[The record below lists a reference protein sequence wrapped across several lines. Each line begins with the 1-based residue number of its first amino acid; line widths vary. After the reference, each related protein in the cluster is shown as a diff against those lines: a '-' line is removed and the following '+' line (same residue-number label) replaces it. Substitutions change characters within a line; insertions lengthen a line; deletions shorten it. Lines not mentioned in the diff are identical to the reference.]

1 MDTSNGDAQTVQVAV
16 YLKEAAAPYRERL
29 VDGDGV
35 SFVFCS
41 TESELRQ
48 AMAHAD
54 ILLCSSPPPPDAVC
68 AASSLRWIQA
78 AAAGVDALH
87 AVGLPP
93 DGVALTRIAEGFGEP
108 IAEYVLGH
116 LLAIAQRVEAV
127 HRHQA
132 ERAWVPFEAELL
144 GGQTMGVAGVGAVG
158 KVVAERGAAM
168 GMRTV
173 GLARSPGELALFEH
187 VYGEDQL
194 EAFLSELDVLVLCL
208 PLTPRTRHL
217 IGPRELG
224 MLKRSCILVNVARG
238 AVIDEAALIDALD
251 RGRIRAAVLDVF
263 EQEPL
268 PADSPLWSMD
278 NVTITPHHSGL
289 NRPAMIAEFFLDNL
303 ARYRSGR
310 PLRGVVQASRGY

>member
-1 MDTSNGDAQTVQVAV
+1 VVTLIGNVEAVQIAV
-16 YLKEAAAPYRERL
+16 YLKEAVAPYRERL
-29 VDGDGV
+29 VDADGV
-35 SFVFCS
+35 SFVFCT

-48 AMAHAD
+48 ALVDAD

-68 AASSLRWIQA
+68 AACSLRWIQA

-87 AVGLPP
+87 AAGLPP
-93 DGVALTRIAEGFGEP
+93 EGVTLTRIAEGFGEP

-132 ERAWVPFEAELL
+132 ERAWVPFETELL
-144 GGQTMGVAGVGAVG
+144 GGQTMGVAGVGAIG
-158 KVVAERGAAM
+158 KVVAQRGAAM

-173 GLARSPGELALFEH
+173 GLARSPQEVAPFEQ
-187 VYGEDQL
+187 VYGEDEL
-194 EAFLSELDVLVLCL
+194 DAFLSDLDVLVLCL

-217 IGPRELG
+217 IGRRELG

-238 AVIDEAALIDALD
+238 AVIDEAALIEALD
-251 RGRIRAAVLDVF
+251 RGGIRAAVLDVF
-263 EQEPL
+263 EREPL
-268 PADSPLWSMD
+268 PADSPLWAMD

-289 NRPAMIAEFFLDNL
+289 NRPAMIAGFFLDNL